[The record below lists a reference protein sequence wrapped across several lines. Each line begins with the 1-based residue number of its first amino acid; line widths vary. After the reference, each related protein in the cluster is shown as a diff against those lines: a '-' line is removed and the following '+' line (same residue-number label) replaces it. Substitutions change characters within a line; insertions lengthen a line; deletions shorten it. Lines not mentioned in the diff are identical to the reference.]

1 LLGTRIVEAIMRIL
15 TAERNAFESLR
26 REVNIEAGALR
37 RNARIM
43 DELDVTLGFAN
54 LASEMKF
61 VRPILNER

>member
-1 LLGTRIVEAIMRIL
+1 MQIL

-26 REVNIEAGALR
+26 REVNIESGALR

-43 DELDVTLGFAN
+43 DELDVTLGFAD

-61 VRPILNER
+61 VRPNLNER